1 MTFLEAYAASMPA
14 GMPKAPMWWCLILTC
29 RGCSQTVRLSTRRYE
44 PLLRLLRYS
53 SEGGPRLTKPFHPPA
68 VLWRLEV
75 SAGGHIL
82 ATAGDRPTRLKIT
95 RCRSARRAPP
105 TTLSNE
111 PRTATG
117 NAPAPVPAAAG
128 AAARWSEAC
137 WASPSSTAT
146 NAAGRSWLRVP
157 LKSARVA
164 SMRSRKGEAPI
175 EQTL

>member
-53 SEGGPRLTKPFHPPA
+53 GEGGPRLTKPFHPPA
-68 VLWRLEV
+68 VLWRLEL

-82 ATAGDRPTRLKIT
+82 ATAGDRPTDL
-95 RCRSARRAPP
+95 RSHVVVVQDAPPP

-117 NAPAPVPAAAG
+117 NAPAPVPV
-128 AAARWSEAC
+128 
-137 WASPSSTAT
+137 
-146 NAAGRSWLRVP
+146 AGRRCGTLVRGMLGEPVINCNECGWPIL
-157 LKSARVA
+157 VA
-164 SMRSRKGEAPI
+164 SSPQICPRCVYAKQEG
-175 EQTL
+175 